1 MTQKPADNTHPAGSW
16 IDTDTVEKFH
26 YFMDRRE
33 LRYPCC
39 PITGTALGYT
49 ARQCPSHPGQD
60 LNWVPA
66 SGGATLESFVIYHQ
80 RYSPDFEPP
89 YNVAMVAL
97 DEGPLLVT
105 TVLVDDLAALKIGMK
120 LVCNF
125 EPAGRLVFLPT

>member
-1 MTQKPADNTHPAGSW
+1 MTEKSPDKTHPVGTW

-26 YFMDRRE
+26 YYMDRGE

-39 PITGTALGYT
+39 PQTGTALGYT
-49 ARQCPSHPGQD
+49 ARQCPKHPGED
-60 LNWVPA
+60 LDWAPA

-97 DEGPLLVT
+97 DEGPLMVA
-105 TVLVDDLAALKIGMK
+105 TVLVDDLAKLVIGMK
-120 LVCNF
+120 LISHF
-125 EPAGRLVFLPT
+125 EPAGRLVFVPT